1 MKHSMRLLKNLQYP
15 SGLFAAA
22 SKTVKTGYNK
32 AWLRDN
38 IYASLG
44 LEAVQDED
52 GLKRTYH
59 ALLDVLKKHEY
70 KIEWM
75 VKQPHPKVAWRYI
88 HARYN
93 PETFE
98 EFVEDWGNKQNDAV
112 GAILFKIGD
121 LTTKGVEI
129 LRDENDVR
137 ILQLLVN
144 YVAAIEYWHDADNG
158 MWEENEEVHASSIGA
173 CVAGLMAVK
182 DIVEVPEWLIEKGRL
197 ALNALLPRESKTKFV
212 DLALLSLIYPYNI
225 VTEWQRDE
233 ILKNV
238 ELFLVRER
246 GVCRYIGDEYYND
259 CGEAEWTMGFAWLAV
274 IYLML
279 GNKHKYRH
287 YLEKV
292 RSVQTRDGALP
303 ELYFA
308 RSERYN
314 ENTPLAWAMSLMVV
328 AENG

>member
-1 MKHSMRLLKNLQYP
+1 MTKMTILKSLQYP

-22 SKTVKTGYNK
+22 SKAVNTGYNK

-44 LEAVQDED
+44 FEAVQNEE

-70 KIEWM
+70 KIAWM
-75 VKQPHPKVAWRYI
+75 VKQPLPKLSWRYI
-88 HARYN
+88 HARYD
-93 PETFE
+93 PVTFD

-121 LTTKGVEI
+121 LTMKGVEI
-129 LRDENDVR
+129 LRDDHDVR
-137 ILQLLVN
+137 IVQLLVN
-144 YVAAIEYWHDADNG
+144 YLAAIEYWHDADNG

-182 DIVEVPEWLIEKGRL
+182 DIVEVPEWLIEMGRT

-212 DLALLSLIYPYNI
+212 DMALLSLVYPYNI
-225 VTEWQRDE
+225 VTPAQRNE
-233 ILKNV
+233 ILNSV

-246 GVCRYIGDEYYND
+246 GVCRYIGDKYYNNS
-259 CGEAEWTMGFAWLAV
+259 GEAEWTMGFAWLGV
-274 IYLML
+274 IYRML
-279 GNKHKYRH
+279 DNKQKYRH
-287 YLEKV
+287 YLEKA

-308 RSERYN
+308 RSERFN
-314 ENTPLAWAMSLMVV
+314 ENTPLAWATALMMV